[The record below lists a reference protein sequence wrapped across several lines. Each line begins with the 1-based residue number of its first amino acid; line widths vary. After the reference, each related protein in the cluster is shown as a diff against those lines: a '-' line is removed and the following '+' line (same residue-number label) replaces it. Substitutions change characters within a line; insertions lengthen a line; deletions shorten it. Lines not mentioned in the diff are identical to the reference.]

1 MNFWKIN
8 PHMWFWDGQK
18 MTAHLRTATSGRVGK
33 TSWRCSELPSLWFP
47 NRSDG
52 NLKAGLTTRPSWRP
66 SGTAGQLHASS
77 TEKWGA
83 KRSSVGDGPGLRV
96 WVSARSYSAR
106 SRISSRL
113 FVCFSLSLTFELAS
127 QVLVSL
133 EPFWG
138 GGWADSAKWD
148 QERKS
153 RMELPSQPFL
163 LCNSHSTSYGWPV
176 ERLQGMCFW
185 KLLHKIWNCSV
196 GCSCFNFFFI
206 RLKT

>member
-1 MNFWKIN
+1 
-8 PHMWFWDGQK
+8 MWE
-18 MTAHLRTATSGRVGK
+18 K

-52 NLKAGLTTRPSWRP
+52 NLKAGLTTRPSRRP
-66 SGTAGQLHASS
+66 NGTAGQLHASS

-96 WVSARSYSAR
+96 WVSARSYSTR
-106 SRISSRL
+106 SRSSSRL
-113 FVCFSLSLTFELAS
+113 FVCFSLSPTFELAS

-133 EPFWG
+133 EPLQG
-138 GGWADSAKWD
+138 GETQEAWQPADSAKWD

-153 RMELPSQPFL
+153 RMELPSKQFL

-176 ERLQGMCFW
+176 ERFHGMCFW
-185 KLLHKIWNCSV
+185 KLLQEQNCSV
-196 GCSCFNFFFI
+196 GCSCLIFFHSSETFI
-206 RLKT
+206 RSLFD